1 MQSVE
6 FTRAYS
12 ALKRGKE
19 ISISIYTT
27 ILVLATNQINKAV
40 VQI

>member
-12 ALKRGKE
+12 ALKRGKGIPML
-19 ISISIYTT
+19 ISTVFCFVAIS
-27 ILVLATNQINKAV
+27 QINKA
-40 VQI
+40 